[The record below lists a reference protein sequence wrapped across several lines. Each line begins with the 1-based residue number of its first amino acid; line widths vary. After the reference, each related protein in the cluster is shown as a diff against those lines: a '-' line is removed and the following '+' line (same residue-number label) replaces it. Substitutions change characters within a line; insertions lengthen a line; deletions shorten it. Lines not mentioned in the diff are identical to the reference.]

1 MDLWAGMDT
10 SPAGMDRHIQSTA
23 GMMKTV
29 DWYFLLFFLFRSP
42 LGHMNFLGFRSGS
55 SVATLDPLTHPAGQ
69 GSNLRPG
76 VLRRHPSGWATA
88 GTPVGQAFR

>member
-42 LGHMNFLGFRSGS
+42 LGHMNFLGFSNAGSFNLPCWSGIEPTS
-55 SVATLDPLTHPAGQ
+55 WRVEMPPIWLGHSRNSCRAG
-69 GSNLRPG
+69 
-76 VLRRHPSGWATA
+76 
-88 GTPVGQAFR
+88 F